1 MTTKKSRPT
10 PRSAKKVG
18 PVPAAEAHTAPQG
31 APKAAKPGKAPRPR
45 AKPAKRLTR
54 GDEVVE
60 LLRRKSGATIEEM
73 VTRFGV
79 QPHTLRA
86 VISVESRK
94 RGLKVE
100 RPEQGRYHLV

>member
-1 MTTKKSRPT
+1 MTND
-10 PRSAKKVG
+10 
-18 PVPAAEAHTAPQG
+18 
-31 APKAAKPGKAPRPR
+31 PKAAPKKATKAPRR
-45 AKPAKRLTR
+45 APKTPTPGKRATRPAKRQTR

-60 LLRRKSGATIEEM
+60 LLRRKNGATIEEM

-86 VISVESRK
+86 VISVETRK

-100 RPEQGRYHLV
+100 RPEQGRYRIA

>member
-1 MTTKKSRPT
+1 MTNVIDLKTR
-10 PRSAKKVG
+10 RVAAK
-18 PVPAAEAHTAPQG
+18 G
-31 APKAAKPGKAPRPR
+31 APRARKATKPGKGATRGTKAATKAAKRP
-45 AKPAKRLTR
+45 TR

-60 LLRRKSGATIEEM
+60 LLQRKNGATIEEM

-79 QPHTLRA
+79 QPHSLRA

-100 RPEQGRYHLV
+100 RPEQGRYRLV